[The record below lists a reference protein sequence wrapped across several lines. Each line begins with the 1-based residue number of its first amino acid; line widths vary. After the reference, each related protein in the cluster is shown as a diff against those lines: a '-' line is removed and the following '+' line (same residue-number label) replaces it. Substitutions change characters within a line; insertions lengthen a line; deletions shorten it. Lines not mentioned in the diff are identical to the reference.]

1 MTDEKQHKETS
12 PASTGS
18 GQPSIFLFSLLFIGA
33 FGLAMGFWILANF
46 EAKHIGCIV
55 LVCAVWA
62 VRLGLST
69 AFAQARIKVTVRT
82 TAELVAMLAMLAG
95 AIAALVL
102 VFAQAL

>member
-46 EAKHIGCIV
+46 EAKHIEN
-55 LVCAVWA
+55 
-62 VRLGLST
+62 
-69 AFAQARIKVTVRT
+69 ARDCRKYRWTNL
-82 TAELVAMLAMLAG
+82 EHDLAG
-95 AIAALVL
+95 MDCKQTYASDQDSIR
-102 VFAQAL
+102 